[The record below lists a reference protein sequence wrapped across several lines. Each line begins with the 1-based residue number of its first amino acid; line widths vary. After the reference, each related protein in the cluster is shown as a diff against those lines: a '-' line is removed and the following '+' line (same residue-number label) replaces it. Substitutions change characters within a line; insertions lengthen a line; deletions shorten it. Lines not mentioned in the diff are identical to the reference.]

1 MAKNKNKPTKE
12 TIKMDKSDE
21 VLEEVKTKKKDK
33 ASADISTKV
42 DKKKAKTTK
51 TKKKNDKPRRNYGKE
66 VISELK
72 KVNWPSFKKT
82 CKQTGTVLVV
92 VGVFMLAVFGIDSL
106 VAWILKLIRQLCR
119 RMKGLKPRNKYLSSI
134 PYIL

>member
-33 ASADISTKV
+33 SSTEISAKV
-42 DKKKAKTTK
+42 DKKKVKTK
-51 TKKKNDKPRRNYGKE
+51 KKKNDKPRRNYGKE

-106 VAWILKLIRQLCR
+106 VSWILSLIT
-119 RMKGLKPRNKYLSSI
+119 KI
-134 PYIL
+134 

>member
-12 TIKMDKSDE
+12 TIEMDKSDE
-21 VLEEVKTKKKDK
+21 VLVEVKKKKKDK

-42 DKKKAKTTK
+42 DKKKAKTNSK
-51 TKKKNDKPRRNYGKE
+51 KKKNDKPKRNYGKE

-106 VAWILKLIRQLCR
+106 VAWILSLIT
-119 RMKGLKPRNKYLSSI
+119 KI
-134 PYIL
+134 

>member
-1 MAKNKNKPTKE
+1 MAKNNKKPTKE

-33 ASADISTKV
+33 NSSDISTKV
-42 DKKKAKTTK
+42 DKKKAKATK
-51 TKKKNDKPRRNYGKE
+51 KKKNDKPKRNYGKE
-66 VISELK
+66 VVSELK

-106 VAWILKLIRQLCR
+106 VAWILKLIT
-119 RMKGLKPRNKYLSSI
+119 KI
-134 PYIL
+134 

>member
-12 TIKMDKSDE
+12 TIEMDKSDE
-21 VLEEVKTKKKDK
+21 VLVEVKKNKKDK

-42 DKKKAKTTK
+42 DKKKAKTSK
-51 TKKKNDKPRRNYGKE
+51 KKKNDKPRRNYGKE

-106 VAWILKLIRQLCR
+106 VAWILSLIT
-119 RMKGLKPRNKYLSSI
+119 KI
-134 PYIL
+134 

>member
-12 TIKMDKSDE
+12 TIQMDKSDE
-21 VLEEVKTKKKDK
+21 VLVEVKNKKKDK
-33 ASADISTKV
+33 ASIDASTKV
-42 DKKKAKTTK
+42 DKKKAKTK
-51 TKKKNDKPRRNYGKE
+51 KKKNDKPRRNYGKE

-106 VAWILKLIRQLCR
+106 VAWILKLIT
-119 RMKGLKPRNKYLSSI
+119 KI
-134 PYIL
+134 

>member
-12 TIKMDKSDE
+12 TIEMDKSDE
-21 VLEEVKTKKKDK
+21 VLVEVKKNKKDK

-42 DKKKAKTTK
+42 DKKKAKTSK
-51 TKKKNDKPRRNYGKE
+51 KKKNDKPKRNYGKE

-106 VAWILKLIRQLCR
+106 VAWILKLIT
-119 RMKGLKPRNKYLSSI
+119 KI
-134 PYIL
+134 